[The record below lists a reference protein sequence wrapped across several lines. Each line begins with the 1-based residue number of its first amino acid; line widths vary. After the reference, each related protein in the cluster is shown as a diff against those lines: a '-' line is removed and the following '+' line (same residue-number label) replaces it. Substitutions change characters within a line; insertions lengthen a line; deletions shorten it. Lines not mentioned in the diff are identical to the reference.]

1 MFLLKPKNKR
11 QQENLCILLMEVLLK
26 GTVKIHSS
34 ISLGKNV
41 NQVDNVTTTLQLK
54 NTVFLSV
61 VNLTLML
68 I

>member
-1 MFLLKPKNKR
+1 
-11 QQENLCILLMEVLLK
+11 MEVLLK

>member
-1 MFLLKPKNKR
+1 MFLLTLKNKP

-26 GTVKIHSS
+26 GNVKIHSS